1 MIIEGVGIGRGAAF
15 APALHKAPPL
25 PVPSEEQ
32 RPDSVSASSEKKLV
46 DEALEAVRKDL
57 LTRSQEAG
65 KSEDT
70 GLAQAAPILEALSQM
85 ASDPTLKKLIDE
97 RIDAGSTAPRAVYDG
112 FAQFESK
119 LTDLGGYMAERAAD
133 LHDVGQR
140 VIARIIGAKA
150 PGLPRSDHPYVLIAS
165 DLSPADTAALDL
177 DKVQAIVTT
186 QGGPTSHTAILA
198 RSRGIVAVVAA
209 QGADEIADDAPTL
222 VDAAAGKV
230 IVNPDKDQIQHMED
244 QRQQI
249 ARAVELRGTPGAT
262 QDGFALPL
270 LANVGKPE
278 DGASALKY
286 GAEGVGLFRTEFLF
300 LSQETAPPMEQQAQ
314 AYERLLEQFP
324 GKKVVIR
331 LLDAGADKPL
341 PFLSSAD
348 EPNPALGVRGLRALR
363 EHKSVLED
371 QLKALAQADSHTHA
385 DLWVMAPMVAD
396 ASEAKYFTDL
406 GHSFGLRRVGVMA
419 EIPAV
424 ALVADQVAEVTDFVS
439 IGTND
444 LTQYIMAADRTLG
457 AVSSYQSAWHPAV
470 LRAIKLI
477 ADAGAENNMPVGVC
491 GEAAADPD
499 MAVVLTGLGVTSLS
513 MSPASLDAVR
523 YELSRHS
530 LAEAKVLA
538 EDALSGLADRA

>member
-1 MIIEGVGIGRGAAF
+1 M
-15 APALHKAPPL
+15 
-25 PVPSEEQ
+25 
-32 RPDSVSASSEKKLV
+32 
-46 DEALEAVRKDL
+46 EAVRKDL
-57 LTRSQEAG
+57 LTRSRQAG
-65 KSEDT
+65 KSGDA
-70 GLAQAAPILEALSQM
+70 GLAQAAPILESLSQM
-85 ASDPTLKKLIDE
+85 ASDPTLRKLIEE

-112 FAQFESK
+112 FAQFETK
-119 LTDLGGYMAERAAD
+119 LTDLGGYMAERAGD

-140 VIARIIGAKA
+140 VIARITGAKD
-150 PGLPRSDHPYVLIAS
+150 PGLPHSDHPYVLVAP

-177 DKVQAIVTT
+177 SKVQAIVTSE
-186 QGGPTSHTAILA
+186 GGPTSHTAILA

-209 QGADEIADDAPTL
+209 QGADDIADDAPTL

-244 QRQQI
+244 QRRKAAQ
-249 ARAVELRGTPGAT
+249 AAELRGTPGAT
-262 QDGFALPL
+262 KDGFALPL

-278 DGASALKY
+278 DGASALNY

-300 LSQETAPPMEQQAQ
+300 LSQQTAPSMEQQAQ
-314 AYERLLEQFP
+314 AYEQLLEQFP

-406 GHSFGLRRVGVMA
+406 GHSYGLKRVGVMA

-424 ALVADQVAEVTDFVS
+424 ALVADQVGEVTDFVS
-439 IGTND
+439 IVTND

-499 MAVVLTGLGVTSLS
+499 MAVVLAGLGVTSLS

-523 YELSRHS
+523 YELSQHS

-538 EDALSGLADRA
+538 EDALNGLADRT